1 MNQEFNSH
9 ANMMIHRMRSH
20 EKISVCKL
28 YLQGQCNMG
37 KKLLAFTPTL
47 SKHIKTKHSGFSA
60 PSASLGASSSER
72 GNGQNGLNQMMPQ
85 ILSKLMDSLKV
96 NWMKERHIKKN
107 IWTKTNTKDTN
118 QSWKKQRINVIFY
131 YSTVKLTQDMENVL
145 NRGLNIAILP
155 LNLDLTQVL
164 TDFKR
169 FERTMI
175 WKEFWYGRENEN
187 GRKIPMF
194 KQKKTIY
201 HAIIKLIII

>member
-1 MNQEFNSH
+1 M
-9 ANMMIHRMRSH
+9 
-20 EKISVCKL
+20 
-28 YLQGQCNMG
+28 
-37 KKLLAFTPTL
+37 
-47 SKHIKTKHSGFSA
+47 
-60 PSASLGASSSER
+60 
-72 GNGQNGLNQMMPQ
+72 
-85 ILSKLMDSLKV
+85 
-96 NWMKERHIKKN
+96 
-107 IWTKTNTKDTN
+107 
-118 QSWKKQRINVIFY
+118 IFY

>member
-1 MNQEFNSH
+1 M
-9 ANMMIHRMRSH
+9 
-20 EKISVCKL
+20 
-28 YLQGQCNMG
+28 
-37 KKLLAFTPTL
+37 
-47 SKHIKTKHSGFSA
+47 
-60 PSASLGASSSER
+60 
-72 GNGQNGLNQMMPQ
+72 
-85 ILSKLMDSLKV
+85 
-96 NWMKERHIKKN
+96 
-107 IWTKTNTKDTN
+107 
-118 QSWKKQRINVIFY
+118 IFY

-194 KQKKTIY
+194 KQKKNNLPRNHKT
-201 HAIIKLIII
+201 HNNLKKLSHCNKI